1 MDEVAPPAPV
11 SAEHH
16 CAVIGHVVIGS
27 VDHMG
32 LTGSVNWMAAAVPGS
47 VATPSL
53 LYRLC
58 DSH

>member
-16 CAVIGHVVIGS
+16 CAVIGHVVIGN

-47 VATPSL
+47 
-53 LYRLC
+53 
-58 DSH
+58 